1 MIFTYDDNE
10 VYVSIHLIPEYNIF
24 KRIWNAIKY
33 IFGYKCKYGQFD
45 EFIFDKT
52 DVKKLKKIIEYL
64 EK

>member
-33 IFGYKCKYGQFD
+33 IFGYKCKYGHFD